1 MIGRT
6 IAAQGFVVLAS
17 WLLIAF
23 WVFGLLDYLPARFGA
38 DESPRAVRI
47 IMLAVLAM
55 GVLAILYHYFWSR
68 WMVRWSDSTL
78 ALAIEQR
85 HPEFQS
91 ALVTTVQAAQPS
103 QPPLASDN
111 EWVEHPVRP
120 GMIELASRQAVERI
134 QSLDV
139 NSLIRMKTLQWEL
152 AIFGATAAV
161 SAVLVMLAPSWTSH
175 WSKRLFAL
183 SETPWP
189 RTTTLGLVGLELDV
203 PAFTNQSSRQRYV
216 IEFQD
221 KTVRVPKGVSAR
233 LRAWARDLTAA
244 PYDVCTLQYRDR
256 DGNRGRASMLS
267 TSDTNPR
274 DFVLD
279 GPPLESISDS
289 LWLTLAGGDARISN
303 LVLEAV
309 EAPIAMSTELDVDYP
324 AYLQRSTKTAW
335 GRERLPYRNGIRFP
349 QGSQLSF
356 WVRANRPIAKCDVM
370 VMQSGEGAE
379 IPRREFTVEL
389 DQPAEAFAIPLG
401 RLDGNVLVEL
411 RPWDELGLCAT
422 RVQQFVIAA
431 IADMPPSVDFVLEG
445 IGTSITENAILPV
458 RSKIKD
464 DYDLQRAWL
473 ESVINEEPMQQ
484 SNIVLSSAGEGNRDL
499 DLKAMREAGEPTPAV
514 GSVLA
519 LMVAASDYLDFQ
531 PTPHV
536 GRSTPIQLS
545 VVTVDQLLILLDR
558 REAAMRAR
566 VEQLISELGQLR
578 DLLVLM
584 RKTNAPAPVEPSTTT
599 DTDQPADNSSAASK
613 TNEASPAENGAE
625 PSEDAAAKRTR
636 LLVLRAQQA
645 ATQAAKS
652 EGELKG
658 VQTEITQILAELIN
672 NRIDS
677 QDRRERLEAKIKTPL
692 GDLLTQRWPPLPA
705 ELHALEIAASKENP
719 DAIAA
724 RIEKS
729 ISQNNEIVAA
739 LQAILGDMIEI
750 QDMNALIDQVRGL
763 LENEG
768 KVLERAKEEQK
779 KRVLDILK

>member
-1 MIGRT
+1 MKPTTRFPLPEPIRQKLADLRSLIGRT

-103 QPPLASDN
+103 QPSLASDN

-152 AIFGATAAV
+152 AIFGAAAAL

-183 SETPWP
+183 SEMPWP

-267 TSDTNPR
+267 TSDANPR

-289 LWLTLAGGDARISN
+289 LWFTLTGGDARISN

-309 EAPIAMSTELDVDYP
+309 DAPIAMSTDLDVDYP

-335 GRERLPYRNGIRFP
+335 GRERLPYRNGIRLP
-349 QGSQLSF
+349 QGTQLSF
-356 WVRANRPIAKCDVM
+356 SVRANRPIAKCDVM

-379 IPRREFTVEL
+379 TPRREFTVTLER
-389 DQPAEAFAIPLG
+389 PADTFSVPLG
-401 RLDGNVLVEL
+401 QLDSNVLVEL

-431 IADMPPSVDFVLEG
+431 IVDMPPSVDFILEG

-464 DYDLQRAWL
+464 DYDLQGAWL
-473 ESVINEEPMQQ
+473 ESVINEEPTQQ
-484 SNIVLSSAGEGNRDL
+484 SDIVLSASGEGNRDL
-499 DLKAMREAGEPTPAV
+499 DLKAMREAGEPTPSV

-584 RKTNAPAPVEPSTTT
+584 RKTNAPAPAEPPVAEPEKPS
-599 DTDQPADNSSAASK
+599 DNGSSSNTNAASP
-613 TNEASPAENGAE
+613 SENGAE

-645 ATQAAKS
+645 STQAAKS

-658 VQTEITQILAELIN
+658 
-672 NRIDS
+672 
-677 QDRRERLEAKIKTPL
+677 
-692 GDLLTQRWPPLPA
+692 
-705 ELHALEIAASKENP
+705 
-719 DAIAA
+719 
-724 RIEKS
+724 
-729 ISQNNEIVAA
+729 
-739 LQAILGDMIEI
+739 
-750 QDMNALIDQVRGL
+750 NALLPSHAVERNGSLADLNDVESIDDW
-763 LENEG
+763 
-768 KVLERAKEEQK
+768 RALATLGNGS
-779 KRVLDILK
+779 RVVAR